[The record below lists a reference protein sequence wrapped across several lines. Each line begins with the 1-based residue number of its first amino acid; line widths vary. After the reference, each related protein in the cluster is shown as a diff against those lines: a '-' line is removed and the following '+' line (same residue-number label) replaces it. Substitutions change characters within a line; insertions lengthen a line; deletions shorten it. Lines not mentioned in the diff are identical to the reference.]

1 MPHVSSSNRAQT
13 LVTKGLLS
21 LAAVSALLL
30 AGCSGS
36 GGGAGLTT
44 AAILDGAG
52 TAAPGD
58 APSIAA
64 DDPMARPVQV
74 GWTAARAQ
82 KCGFNFDAAKLRGMF
97 LASEAQRGIAGDG
110 LGKIEKSY
118 DQTVA
123 TVRSNIAG
131 DGDYCSDK
139 RSAAIKADLQRH
151 LAGDY
156 SSKLQEPKK
165 KVATGGFFEGW
176 GGEPDTSTFNP
187 KTIWQDL
194 KDKKDGTRTGG

>member
-1 MPHVSSSNRAQT
+1 MPHVSSSIRAP
-13 LVTKGLLS
+13 GLI
-21 LAAVSALLL
+21 AISAGVVLLL

-44 AAILDGAG
+44 AAILDGGA

-176 GGEPDTSTFNP
+176 GAEPDTSTFNP
-187 KTIWQDL
+187 KTIWQEL